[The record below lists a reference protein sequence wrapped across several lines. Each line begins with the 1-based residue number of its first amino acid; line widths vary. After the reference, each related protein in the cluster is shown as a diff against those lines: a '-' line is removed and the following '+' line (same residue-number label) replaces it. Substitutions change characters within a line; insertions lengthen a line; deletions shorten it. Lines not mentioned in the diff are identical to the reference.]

1 MKNGKSGSGA
11 AAAEVENAI
20 APIASA
26 PIAAAASFDDFCI
39 GRPLSLRP
47 VAPFSAR
54 RCPNQYRSTVS
65 GRLHEVA
72 KMVSSR

>member
-1 MKNGKSGSGA
+1 MKNGNSGSGA

-20 APIASA
+20 VPIASA
-26 PIAAAASFDDFCI
+26 PKAAAASFDDLNI

-47 VAPFSAR
+47 VAPVSAR
-54 RCPNQYRSTVS
+54 RYPNQYRSTVS
-65 GRLHEVA
+65 GRLHEIA

>member
-1 MKNGKSGSGA
+1 MKNGNSGSGA

-26 PIAAAASFDDFCI
+26 PKAAAASFDDLNI
-39 GRPLSLRP
+39 GRPLFRP
-47 VAPFSAR
+47 VAPVSAR
-54 RCPNQYRSTVS
+54 RWPNQYRSTVS
-65 GRLHEVA
+65 GRLHEIA